1 MSKILVLKNDRVGDL
16 ANSLKGINSLL
27 NENRDKQIEIILS
40 DISKDLSFLFKIKN
54 VKITYLKYS
63 LNAFDKVKLF
73 LKIIT
78 SNFEKI
84 YILTPKNVYFYLP
97 LICNAKVYA
106 ITITNK
112 NKSRPFK
119 YLRSKLHYYKDNN
132 RENRKIGQSISNL
145 IYDLCNKEKKV
156 FPNILNNNP
165 SLSLLFNENISLIS
179 NFIHIH
185 YKENIFSKNGWT
197 SDDFIDLLNSFK
209 HLNYKVIFTSDLGNF
224 SYHDKFLS
232 KFSNLNFDN
241 KISSLNF
248 NSRIHYFHN
257 INTQDLFKLI
267 DLSNVVISPHG
278 AMTVLASYL
287 NKNVIDIFDTNI
299 TSNSFHEFKP
309 KNSNYKFLILA
320 NNKNKV
326 TNKIL
331 RNLTEFNS

>member
-1 MSKILVLKNDRVGDL
+1 MSKILVLKNDKWGDL

-54 VKITYLKYS
+54 VKISYLNYS
-63 LNAFDKVKLF
+63 LNIFDKAKLF
-73 LKIIT
+73 FKIIT

-84 YILTPKNVYFYLP
+84 YILAPKNIYFYLP
-97 LICNAKVYA
+97 LITNTKIFA

-119 YLRSKLHYYKDNN
+119 YLRSKLHYYKVNN
-132 RENRKIGQSISNL
+132 RENRKIGQGIANL
-145 IYDLCNKEKKV
+145 TNDLCNNEKKV
-156 FPNILNNNP
+156 YPNILNNSP
-165 SLSLLFNENISLIS
+165 SLSLLFNENISFIS

-185 YKENIFSKNGWT
+185 YKESIFSKNGWS
-197 SDDFIDLLNSFK
+197 SDDFINLLNSLK
-209 HLNYKVIFTSDLGNF
+209 YLNYKIIFTSDLGNF
-224 SYHDKFLS
+224 SYHNKFLS

-241 KISSLNF
+241 KISNLNPI
-248 NSRIHYFHN
+248 SKIHYFHN

-267 DLSNVVISPHG
+267 DLSNAVISPHG
-278 AMTVLASYL
+278 GMTILASYL
-287 NKNVIDIFDTNI
+287 NTNVIDIFDTNI

-309 KNSNYKFLILA
+309 NNSNYKFLILS
-320 NNKNKV
+320 NDKIKV

-331 RNLTEFNS
+331 KNLDKF